1 MLLHSANLPVLTGWG
16 LEKTVILF
24 VILFIYLQRYYFK
37 LEMGS
42 NNLGR
47 YLSVFFFFECVDFY
61 RLAILFAFYAES
73 LFKFYKISI
82 VSKIS
87 IL

>member
-1 MLLHSANLPVLTGWG
+1 MILCVPSKKMHLHSANLPVLTGWG

-47 YLSVFFFFECVDFY
+47 YLSVFFFFSNALIFIDLRYYSHFM
-61 RLAILFAFYAES
+61 LKFIQIL
-73 LFKFYKISI
+73 
-82 VSKIS
+82 
-87 IL
+87 